1 MKKTLLTALI
11 AGIIAFAYAQV
22 PSTLSYQGIL
32 VKTSPPADA
41 GKPVDDGTHFVRF
54 RFYTTPSGGTPVY
67 SSIGTG
73 SGNQVTTFKGMFSF
87 IIGSGTPGNDPIPAN
102 IFSSQLFV
110 EIEADGVTFP
120 TRIPLTTTPYAFV
133 AQSANTM
140 NAANLTG
147 TLDPARIA
155 AGAIDNSKLA
165 SGIDASKLTTGTLPA
180 ARIGNDAI
188 DNAKMADNAIN
199 TAELVNNAV
208 TSAKI
213 ADGTIVTV
221 DLADAAVTSAK
232 IADGTVAAVDL
243 ADAAVTSV
251 KIADGTIAAVDIADG
266 AVTLAKHA
274 DNSVNSAKIV
284 DGSIATVD
292 IADGAITAAKLAS
305 GATLTGVGANNRLA
319 FWTGTNSLSAND
331 KLSTDGSNLGI
342 GVATPGNF
350 LHVAADVT
358 GNTNTTL
365 EGHST
370 TASRGPGISFL
381 RSKGSIIT
389 PAAVANGDYLG
400 GFTALGRTTSAYN
413 ISSGIN
419 FEVDGTPSGTS
430 VPGRIVFSTTLTGSS
445 TATEK
450 MRLTNN
456 GRLGI
461 GTNAPASFLDVATDG
476 NQWNLSST
484 EGDFRIGTSTHRIK
498 MGIATAGGGAGDAYI
513 GSQGGT
519 NRLFLGAGT
528 TIAQFQTI
536 ALTGGNVGIGTSSP
550 SSTLSVGANKFNV
563 AGADGDLTFSDPE
576 GSVFF
581 PTLTAA
587 APPMIHMF
595 TSGTTNTDRY
605 VIAHSPSFSNW
616 GLMYSDVADRFD
628 FTGNGIPRLSINL
641 GSSASVGINTGV
653 PDQAL
658 SVNGNASKIGGGSW
672 ATFSDIRMKKDI
684 HPFKDGLDVLLKI
697 NPVRF
702 KYNGLGGYENDNKDY
717 VGVIAQE
724 MSKIAPYMI
733 STIRKKLSDQDT
745 EASELLMYDGSAL
758 TYILVNSIKEQQAQ
772 IDELKKEIVELKKM
786 VRASQSTT
794 TSASAGNE

>member
-11 AGIIAFAYAQV
+11 AGTIAFAYAQV

-67 SSIGTG
+67 SSVGTG

-102 IFSSQLFV
+102 IFGSQLYV

-213 ADGTIVTV
+213 ADGTIVAA
-221 DLADAAVTSAK
+221 DL
-232 IADGTVAAVDL
+232 
-243 ADAAVTSV
+243 
-251 KIADGTIAAVDIADG
+251 ADG

-292 IADGAITAAKLAS
+292 IADGAITAAKLAT
-305 GATLTGVGANNRLA
+305 GATLTGSGANNRLA
-319 FWTGTNSLSAND
+319 FWTGTNALSAND

-350 LHVAADVT
+350 LHVAGDVT
-358 GNTNTTL
+358 GNSNTTL
-365 EGHST
+365 EGHSS
-370 TASRGPGISFL
+370 TATRGPGISFL

-413 ISSGIN
+413 ISSGIS

-445 TATEK
+445 TTSEK
-450 MRLTNN
+450 MRLTND
-456 GRLGI
+456 GILGI
-461 GTNAPASFLDVATDG
+461 GITTPNNGLLHINGTTTQYHGIHFTHPAAGTAASDGFLIGPFSTNSNDLTLWNWENGSIIFGTSSLSRVTISPTGRLVINDASWNDNDILLNSTAVSAGASIRFTNPATGNHTYDIIGSTGTGATTGAGSFGIWDNTASAYRFVISPSGQVGIGVTLPSFRLDLPNFATDG
-476 NQWNLSST
+476 GGRGRSNAWVTYSDSRVKSNQEPLTYGLDEIMMLKPKRYYHHSST
-484 EGDFRIGTSTHRIK
+484 FD
-498 MGIATAGGGAGDAYI
+498 
-513 GSQGGT
+513 
-519 NRLFLGAGT
+519 
-528 TIAQFQTI
+528 
-536 ALTGGNVGIGTSSP
+536 
-550 SSTLSVGANKFNV
+550 
-563 AGADGDLTFSDPE
+563 
-576 GSVFF
+576 
-581 PTLTAA
+581 
-587 APPMIHMF
+587 
-595 TSGTTNTDRY
+595 SGK
-605 VIAHSPSFSNW
+605 
-616 GLMYSDVADRFD
+616 L
-628 FTGNGIPRLSINL
+628 NL
-641 GSSASVGINTGV
+641 G
-653 PDQAL
+653 D
-658 SVNGNASKIGGGSW
+658 GSL
-672 ATFSDIRMKKDI
+672 TL
-684 HPFKDGLDVLLKI
+684 GL
-697 NPVRF
+697 
-702 KYNGLGGYENDNKDY
+702 
-717 VGVIAQE
+717 IAQE
-724 MSKIAPYMI
+724 VYPVIPEIVYKPNDESKDLWSLDY
-733 STIRKKLSDQDT
+733 TKLVPVLIKAIQEQQELIKAQT
-745 EASELLMYDGSAL
+745 EILNSMRSELEEIRRA
-758 TYILVNSIKEQQAQ
+758 TNIPEQSIKSGS
-772 IDELKKEIVELKKM
+772 V
-786 VRASQSTT
+786 T
-794 TSASAGNE
+794 AGNE